1 MLFPHENLLT
11 MLNSKAIKI
20 ISQSNMNKK
29 YKLSIVLYKT
39 LKNIVLLKK
48 IFSSHIRIKHR
59 PRQLT
64 KFSYKYIVLLISFI
78 SLYMHKMKT
87 KNEIR
92 LFNVKPVL
100 IFHFTNRKMKFLDVG
115 AREPEKGPLSGQAL
129 VLNWR
134 GK

>member
-48 IFSSHIRIKHR
+48 IFSSHIRLKHR
-59 PRQLT
+59 PRQLQNSHT
-64 KFSYKYIVLLISFI
+64 NI
-78 SLYMHKMKT
+78 
-87 KNEIR
+87 
-92 LFNVKPVL
+92 LFY
-100 IFHFTNRKMKFLDVG
+100 
-115 AREPEKGPLSGQAL
+115 
-129 VLNWR
+129 
-134 GK
+134 